1 MALPNIF
8 SQPVVDDTIQRIN
21 TLRSDTPAQ
30 WGQNECFSNACT
42 LLCNLRNGL

>member
-8 SQPVVDDTIQRIN
+8 SQPVADDTIQRIN

-30 WGQNECFSNACT
+30 WGKMNVSQMLAH
-42 LLCNLRNGL
+42 